1 MSNYSPRV
9 QRVALWCGPALI
21 PVFFAGLIAGHWFPF
36 PSAHDS
42 ATAIAHKYIS
52 HRDGI
57 RLAAL
62 CIALAGALSAPF
74 VAVVAAQMKRVE
86 GAFSPLTYLQLGC
99 GMVGSLVIASPA
111 FFMWAAAFR
120 PYRDPVVTQSW
131 NDAAW
136 LALVAPIW
144 PFVFQLLALAAVAFR
159 DRSERPIFPR
169 WLGYLSVWVTVLLI
183 PSALVLW
190 FKTGPFAWQGILT
203 LWLAAVVFT
212 VWLLAVLV
220 VLLRA
225 IRRQEEEPVA
235 PPAVGSEAGRGPGG
249 RSSGHRDDDLAL
261 AAPAFDVSEG
271 LSGFVERVRPVDD
284 GTEAS

>member
-1 MSNYSPRV
+1 MSDYSPRI

-36 PSAHDS
+36 PSANDS
-42 ATAIAHKYIS
+42 AAAIAHKYVA

-57 RLAAL
+57 RVAAL
-62 CIALAGALSAPF
+62 CIALGGALSAPF

-86 GAFSPLTYLQLGC
+86 GAFSPLTYLQLGS

-120 PYRDPVVTQSW
+120 PDRTPVVTQSW

-144 PFVFQLLALAAVAFR
+144 PFVFQLLALATVAFR
-159 DRSERPIFPR
+159 DRSAEPIFPR
-169 WLGYLSVWVTVLLI
+169 WIGYLSVWVTVLLV

-190 FKTGPFAWQGILT
+190 FKTGPFAWQGVLT
-203 LWLAAVVFT
+203 LWLAAAVFT
-212 VWLLAVLV
+212 VWLLAVVV

-225 IRRQEEEPVA
+225 IRRQEKQQLAPDAVAVAMPSAPV
-235 PPAVGSEAGRGPGG
+235 
-249 RSSGHRDDDLAL
+249 
-261 AAPAFDVSEG
+261 G
-271 LSGFVERVRPVDD
+271 L
-284 GTEAS
+284 T

>member
-1 MSNYSPRV
+1 MSNYSPKI

-21 PVFFAGLIAGHWFPF
+21 PVFFTGLIAAHWFPF

-42 ATAIAHKYIS
+42 AADTARQYIA

-62 CIALAGALSAPF
+62 CIALSGALTAPF
-74 VAVVAAQMKRVE
+74 VAVVAAQMKRAE
-86 GAFSPLTYLQLGC
+86 GAFSPLTYLQLGS
-99 GMVGSLVIASPA
+99 GMIGTLVIASPA

-144 PFVFQLLALAAVAFR
+144 PFVFQLLALATVAFR
-159 DRSERPIFPR
+159 DRSAEPIFPR
-169 WLGYLSVWVTVLLI
+169 WLGYLSIWACVLLV
-183 PSALVLW
+183 PSALALW

-203 LWLAAVVFT
+203 IWLAAVVFT
-212 VWLLAVLV
+212 AWLLAVV
-220 VLLRA
+220 VALLRA
-225 IRRQEEEPVA
+225 IRRQEQEQELESPPSLVA
-235 PPAVGSEAGRGPGG
+235 PSGAVLSEA
-249 RSSGHRDDDLAL
+249 
-261 AAPAFDVSEG
+261 PAGS
-271 LSGFVERVRPVDD
+271 
-284 GTEAS
+284 

>member
-1 MSNYSPRV
+1 MSNYSPRI

-21 PVFFAGLIAGHWFPF
+21 PIFFAGLIIGHWFPF

-42 ATAIAHKYIS
+42 ATAIAHKYIA

-62 CIALAGALSAPF
+62 CIALAGALTAPF

-86 GAFSPLTYLQLGC
+86 GAFSPLTYLQLGS
-99 GMVGSLVIASPA
+99 GMVGSFVIALPA

-120 PYRDPVVTQSW
+120 PYRNPVVTQSW

-144 PFVFQLLALAAVAFR
+144 PFVFQLLALAVVAFR
-159 DRSERPIFPR
+159 DRSAEPIFPR
-169 WLGYLSVWVTVLLI
+169 WIGYLSVWVTVLLV

-190 FKTGPFAWQGILT
+190 FKTGPFAWQGLMT

-212 VWLLAVLV
+212 VWLVAVLV

-225 IRRQEEEPVA
+225 IRRQEDEQAA
-235 PPAVGSEAGRGPGG
+235 PHAVGPAMA
-249 RSSGHRDDDLAL
+249 SSPVG
-261 AAPAFDVSEG
+261 VS
-271 LSGFVERVRPVDD
+271 
-284 GTEAS
+284 